1 MFSTPGTASRG
12 IGNDNHGLDVP
23 TTSHKEAIDRAI
35 KTLVKQPRVV
45 VSEMKRD
52 VLKEPLRRVEP
63 RMPPRRIERTVSAP
77 PIVVVPPPPSAAAAP
92 VSKKLEVPPPPAAAA
107 APAKAPL
114 FPAFSAPV
122 AVAPSNSKEIPKK
135 TEVPPPPSFTA
146 SSLAPRKRR
155 VRRLRTRNLSRV
167 FLLRQP
173 RLHRQRL
180 PQRLLQL
187 QRNQR

>member
-23 TTSHKEAIDRAI
+23 TTSHKEAMDRAI

-63 RMPPRRIERTVSAP
+63 RMPPRRIERTVSSTTNSSCSSSSFCCCCP
-77 PIVVVPPPPSAAAAP
+77 CFEEIGGF
-92 VSKKLEVPPPPAAAA
+92 LRHRLRLRRRL
-107 APAKAPL
+107 APL

-122 AVAPSNSKEIPKK
+122 AVAPSNSKEIP
-135 TEVPPPPSFTA
+135 SRHR
-146 SSLAPRKRR
+146 SSSA
-155 VRRLRTRNLSRV
+155 TV
-167 FLLRQP
+167 FYCIFAGTQE
-173 RLHRQRL
+173 
-180 PQRLLQL
+180 
-187 QRNQR
+187 NDE